1 MLSSQAAKGSWK
13 RTEIL
18 GGLAADALWQ
28 IPQCL
33 VFFFLDEPTSSRF
46 SSRSPRAKDVRIDA
60 WGDLLHGCVRCNQW
74 RRDDGEWQQLAEDDI
89 AALRE
94 AAARW
99 GGRSLLTLSWR

>member
-1 MLSSQAAKGSWK
+1 MMLSSQAAKGSWK
-13 RTEIL
+13 RTKIL
-18 GGLAADALWQ
+18 SGLAADALWQ

-74 RRDDGEWQQLAEDDI
+74 RRDDGAWQQLAEDDI
-89 AALRE
+89 AALRGLAWQRPDGE
-94 AAARW
+94 
-99 GGRSLLTLSWR
+99 GGHC